1 MYKCEEYLATAKELK
16 EILDKVHTVNDVI
29 NLRKVGISEKDLNS
43 VDITYGFDDEMPKKL
58 HELDGDTKVV
68 GIHINAYVS
77 DNKAQ
82 IDDIVYCNLFGD
94 GVQASMSFDIYD
106 GEDLMLEDVDIN
118 TLEEAYYKSGV
129 SVEYALE
136 VFNEKHNFDHQIDV
150 FLTEEEARAY
160 AKARPL
166 ANPYHAVYGITKIYR
181 NCNEDEVDR
190 ETYYFD
196 EENEEPTTFYKIKL
210 LDVSKS
216 ELSEVCEH
224 LAMNGY
230 TYDSNC
236 EDSIFIY
243 EDELSYLKTILDD
256 RNLKYE
262 VQQ

>member
-1 MYKCEEYLATAKELK
+1 M
-16 EILDKVHTVNDVI
+16 
-29 NLRKVGISEKDLNS
+29 
-43 VDITYGFDDEMPKKL
+43 
-58 HELDGDTKVV
+58 DGDTRVV
-68 GIHINAYVS
+68 GIHLDAYVS

-82 IDDIVYCNLFGD
+82 IDDIIYCNLFGD
-94 GVQASMSFDIYD
+94 GKQASMSFDVYD
-106 GEDLMLEDVDIN
+106 GDDVMLENVDIN
-118 TLEEAYYKSGV
+118 TLKEAYYKTRA

-136 VFNEKHNFDHQIDV
+136 VFDEKHNFELQVDV

-166 ANPYHAVYGITKIYR
+166 ANPDHAVYGITKIYR
-181 NCNEDEVDR
+181 NCNEDEIGR
-190 ETYYFD
+190 ETSYFD
-196 EENEEPTTFYKIKL
+196 EDDDEPTTFYKVKL
-210 LDVSKS
+210 LNGFQA

-243 EDELSYLKTILDD
+243 EDELSYLKTILED

-262 VQQ
+262 VQ

>member
-29 NLRKVGISEKDLNS
+29 NLRKVGIFKKELNS
-43 VDITYGFDDEMPKKL
+43 IDIGYGFDDEIPKKL
-58 HELDGDTKVV
+58 HEMDGDTKVV
-68 GIHINAYVS
+68 AIHLNAYVS

-82 IDDIVYCNLFGD
+82 IDDIIYCNLFGD
-94 GVQASMSFDIYD
+94 GKQASMSFDICD
-106 GEDLMLEDVDIN
+106 GDDVMLEDVDMN
-118 TLEEAYYKSGV
+118 TLEEAYYKAEV
-129 SVEYALE
+129 SREYALE
-136 VFNEKHNFDHQIDV
+136 VFDEKHNFELQVDV

-160 AKARPL
+160 AKAKPL
-166 ANPYHAVYGITKIYR
+166 ANPDHAVYGITKIYR
-181 NCNEDEVDR
+181 NCNEDEIGR
-190 ETYYFD
+190 ETSYFD
-196 EENEEPTTFYKIKL
+196 EEDDEPTTFYKVKL
-210 LDVSKS
+210 LKESKA

-243 EDELSYLKTILDD
+243 EDELSYLKTILED

-262 VQQ
+262 VQ

>member
-16 EILDKVHTVNDVI
+16 EILDKVHTIDDVI
-29 NLRKVGISEKDLNS
+29 NLRKVGISEKELNS
-43 VDITYGFDDEMPKKL
+43 IDIGNCFDDEIPKKL
-58 HELDGDTKVV
+58 HDMDGDTKVV
-68 GIHINAYVS
+68 AIHLNAYVS

-82 IDDIVYCNLFGD
+82 IDDIIYCNLFGD
-94 GVQASMSFDIYD
+94 GKQASMSFDVYD
-106 GEDLMLEDVDIN
+106 GDDVMLEDVDIN
-118 TLEEAYYKSGV
+118 TFEEAYYKTRV

-136 VFNEKHNFDHQIDV
+136 VFDEKHNFELQVDV

-166 ANPYHAVYGITKIYR
+166 ANPDHAVYGITKIYR
-181 NCNEDEVDR
+181 NGNEDEIGR
-190 ETYYFD
+190 ETSYFD
-196 EENEEPTTFYKIKL
+196 EEDDGPTTFYKVKL
-210 LDVSKS
+210 LNGFQA

-262 VQQ
+262 VQ